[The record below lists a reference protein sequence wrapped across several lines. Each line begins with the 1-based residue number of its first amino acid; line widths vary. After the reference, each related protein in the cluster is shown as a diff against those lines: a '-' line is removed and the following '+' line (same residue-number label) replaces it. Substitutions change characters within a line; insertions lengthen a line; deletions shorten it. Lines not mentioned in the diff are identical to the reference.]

1 MTEPNIYVKE
11 YIDRVR
17 NMNSAQSK
25 QLMLDAKLANN
36 LNASIAQLL
45 NDMVVLQRQVI
56 DLQQEV
62 AKPINIELNG
72 SGF

>member
-1 MTEPNIYVKE
+1 MTEPNIYIKE
-11 YIDRVR
+11 YVERVR

-25 QLMLDAKLANN
+25 QLVLDAKLANN
-36 LNASIAQLL
+36 LNASIGQLL

-56 DLQQEV
+56 ELQQEV